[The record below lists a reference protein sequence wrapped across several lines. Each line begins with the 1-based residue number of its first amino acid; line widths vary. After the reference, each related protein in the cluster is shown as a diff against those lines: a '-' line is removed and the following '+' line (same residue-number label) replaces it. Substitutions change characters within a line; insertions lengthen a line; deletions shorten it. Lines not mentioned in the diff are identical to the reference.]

1 VRAAKQLIGRILGR
15 VWPLRVQRGPCQGMR
30 LYGNVFYNR
39 LPAEFR
45 EEEKFYSG
53 LDLTGK
59 TVVEAGAHIGVFT
72 YLFSQTADSVVA
84 FEPNPETFKTA
95 ARNVRVNGLS
105 NVRLINAGL
114 SSGAGKANYVAERFV
129 SARGSLKED
138 IQSGIRDRSRHLVQA
153 EVELLS
159 VDEVM
164 RDSPVDFVKI
174 DTEGF
179 ETMVLSGMGDT
190 IKRYKPDIYFEVHG
204 VTDEDKA
211 ADLRAIQ
218 DVLSPAGYEIR
229 RLSSGLPAADPG
241 SAKGG
246 YIAFVEMTAY
256 LDAALQPFQQISP

>member
-1 VRAAKQLIGRILGR
+1 VRATKQLIGRILGR

-53 LDLTGK
+53 LNLTGK

-229 RLSSGLPAADPG
+229 RLSAGLPAADPG